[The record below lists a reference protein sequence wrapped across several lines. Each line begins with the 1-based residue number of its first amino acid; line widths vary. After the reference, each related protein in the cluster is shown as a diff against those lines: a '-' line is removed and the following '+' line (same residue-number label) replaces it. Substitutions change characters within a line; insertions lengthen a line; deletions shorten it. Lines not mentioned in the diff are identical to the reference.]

1 MVNLTSRQTWTS
13 WYAPTNVNN
22 SKYVPTHTSKH
33 TIIAVAESNTN
44 TMPNLIS
51 MYVTTLGISK
61 CVMAAST

>member
-1 MVNLTSRQTWTS
+1 MNCEYLTTIVLSKVVTS
-13 WYAPTNVNN
+13 KNVN